1 MCVDWY
7 VVYVKMI
14 LYMSEYDVFDDF
26 RNDGGERDEAI
37 IGWVSTVSCFGNRD
51 DVSTKPVG
59 WERRC
64 S

>member
-1 MCVDWY
+1 
-7 VVYVKMI
+7 MI